1 MIPKKRT
8 NDQIFSEILKICMD
22 GATKTRIVYQANLNF
37 RTAKPY
43 LDKLMKNGFIE
54 AVRDGSRVIYKTTP
68 QGLDLKGRF
77 EQFHGELDKLYAC
90 V

>member
-1 MIPKKRT
+1 MPKKRT
-8 NDQIFSEILKICMD
+8 NDQILSEILKICMN

-37 RTAKPY
+37 KTAKPY
-43 LDKLMKNGFIE
+43 LDNLTKNGFVE
-54 AVRDGSRVIYKTTP
+54 ADHYGSKIVYRTTP
-68 QGLDLKGRF
+68 KGLDLKGRF